1 MPSNKT
7 IERLSLYRSLLNRL
21 LRAGESHVYSH
32 ELSTLAGN
40 TPSQVRRDLMAIGF
54 TGTPTRGYEVRGL
67 IDSIGDC
74 LDAPDG
80 EPVALVGVGNLGGAI
95 LGFFV
100 GRRPKL
106 SLVAAFDE
114 DRDKA
119 GRVLYGVHCYPMDKL
134 AAVIASQGIHVAV
147 ITVPASEAQ
156 GVADRLV
163 RAGVRGILNFA
174 PVRLRVPADIYVE
187 DVDVT
192 MALEKV
198 AYFARQNPTSKGQPP
213 W

>member
-1 MPSNKT
+1 M
-7 IERLSLYRSLLNRL
+7 
-21 LRAGESHVYSH
+21 
-32 ELSTLAGN
+32 
-40 TPSQVRRDLMAIGF
+40 
-54 TGTPTRGYEVRGL
+54 
-67 IDSIGDC
+67 
-74 LDAPDG
+74 
-80 EPVALVGVGNLGGAI
+80 ALVGVGNLGGAI

-106 SLVAAFDE
+106 SLVAAFDA

-119 GRVLYGVHCYPMDKL
+119 GRVLYGVRCHAMNEMAD
-134 AAVIASQGIHVAV
+134 VVVGQGIRVAA

-156 GVADRLV
+156 DVADRLV

-174 PVRLRVPADIYVE
+174 PVRLRVPAGVYVE

-198 AYFARQNPTSKGQPP
+198 AYFARQALASKGQQP